1 MEDLKCSF
9 LEKKEHFLGSI
20 ILKRGGVDNYS
31 TIIDGQQRLT
41 TFSILIKVLC
51 NFLKE
56 QEKSYFK
63 DYLFENFTV
72 DKPKINHSKLDKE
85 KYEKVLKNKE
95 ILKDQKI

>member
-1 MEDLKCSF
+1 MEARENNFNFIRDEKKVVVPFFQRAYVWKDIHWNQLLEDLKCSF

-51 NFLKE
+51 NFLK
-56 QEKSYFK
+56 
-63 DYLFENFTV
+63 
-72 DKPKINHSKLDKE
+72 
-85 KYEKVLKNKE
+85 
-95 ILKDQKI
+95 